1 MRFLVA
7 GLVGLMLAQPAWAG
21 GPRRHYLRAHAAVT
35 EKLLIYEGFHTALLM
50 RATLIDPVFV
60 DALAM
65 ERARLLGPA
74 LQDPNALIEEMRLD
88 REGVFEVVFAADS
101 ALPHGEQFLID
112 EPGWSLVLE
121 ADGVEQPLLTVEHL
135 RDPTPM
141 QRALFPQVT
150 IWAEMYV
157 ARFRRTV
164 SRPDLVELHVGSG
177 YGHGT
182 ITWERTRRRERR
194 LERAFRAMV
203 REE

>member
-1 MRFLVA
+1 MRVA
-7 GLVGLMLAQPAWAG
+7 ATALLGLALASPALG
-21 GPRRHYLRAHAAVT
+21 GSPRRHYLRAHDAVT
-35 EKLLIYEGFHTALLM
+35 EKLVIYDGFHTAVLM
-50 RATLIDPVFV
+50 RATLIDPRFV

-74 LQDPNALIEEMRLD
+74 LQDPHALIEEMRLD

-101 ALPHGEQFLID
+101 ALPHGEQFLPD
-112 EPGWSLVLE
+112 EPGWSIVLE
-121 ADGVEQPLLTVEHL
+121 ADGVEQPLVSVEHL

-157 ARFRRTV
+157 ARFQRTV
-164 SRPDLVELHVGSG
+164 SSPDRVEMHVGSG

-194 LERAFRAMV
+194 LDRAFRAML